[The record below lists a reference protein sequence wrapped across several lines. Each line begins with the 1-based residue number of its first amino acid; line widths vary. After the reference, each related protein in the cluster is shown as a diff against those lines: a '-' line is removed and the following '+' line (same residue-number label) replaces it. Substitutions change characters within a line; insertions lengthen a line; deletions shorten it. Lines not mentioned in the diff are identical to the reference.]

1 MTLLLSTS
9 NPRICKFYEANK
21 SISFDAVNL
30 IFVDLFE
37 KLLQD
42 TSFSVAATINSQ
54 ILSSITE
61 QSHQI
66 NDLKSSISLLKDNV
80 STLNTDITNSLL
92 VKFFDIK
99 KDYIEEVKAIVSTNT
114 TDKISG
120 LFEKSTNHLIDKTTL
135 IINDIVPKSH
145 EHFYKQIQDNIKT
158 FHKAIREDTTS
169 LSKNLDGNSIKEF
182 LSNFEVKSSLML
194 QNIQQPIYSF
204 IASSEDRIN
213 NNINAMKDTSNSSQ
227 LLQGKVFTELTD
239 FMNKFRNSS
248 YKGQFGEN
256 QLGCILNKMYST
268 AEIINTSGQRASG
281 DFIMKRD
288 KRPTIMFE
296 NKDYDRNVNP
306 EEIKKFIRD
315 IEEQNCH
322 GIFLSQHTGIT
333 SKPNYFIETH
343 NGNLLVYIHNAEY
356 NSDRIQVAVDIID
369 NLAAKISEAS
379 IGSTSGGNITKEILD
394 EINREYQSF
403 VCQKDALSTS
413 LKEGH
418 KKTILQLDS
427 LKFPSL
433 EKYLST
439 KYASVQK
446 QGYKCDLC
454 KNFNANSLKAMAA
467 HKRGCNRK
475 NLLISSNPIVSE
487 IR

>member
-21 SISFDAVNL
+21 TINFDAVNL

-66 NDLKSSISLLKDNV
+66 SDLKSSISLLKDNV
-80 STLNTDITNSLL
+80 SALNSDITNSLL

-158 FHKAIREDTTS
+158 FHKSIREDTTS

-213 NNINAMKDTSNSSQ
+213 NNINAMKDNSNSAQ

-268 AEIINTSGQRASG
+268 AEIVNTSGQRASG
-281 DFIMKRD
+281 DFIMKRE
-288 KRPTIMFE
+288 KKPTIMFE

-369 NLAAKISEAS
+369 NLALKISEAS

-413 LKEGH
+413 LKESH
-418 KKTILQLDS
+418 KKSILQLDS

-475 NLLISSNPIVSE
+475 NLLISSNPPVSE

>member
-1 MTLLLSTS
+1 
-9 NPRICKFYEANK
+9 
-21 SISFDAVNL
+21 L